1 MENIIPRWEWRTFG
15 TSFGES
21 EDIIKANQAKVR
33 ESSEIYIL
41 SAKSNDN
48 TKVRDS
54 LMDIKYLVQINEDKL
69 EQWTPLLKAG
79 FPIKIDSLRQVIA
92 SWKIEVPEGEL
103 KEMPYDDFMGKLV
116 TVHPDL
122 RAVNVF
128 KERHGYLIN
137 GCIVEIANLKFNGNP
152 IRTIAVEHEDPQLVI
167 ATVQLL
173 KLDGFE
179 NINYLRALKNSAGLT
194 Y

>member
-15 TSFGES
+15 TSFGEA
-21 EDIIKANQAKVR
+21 EELIKANQAKVR
-33 ESSEIYIL
+33 ESAEVYIL

-69 EQWTPLLKAG
+69 EQWNPLLKAG
-79 FPIKIDSLRQVIA
+79 FPIQSDSLRQVTY
-92 SWKIEVPEGEL
+92 SWKIEIPETDL
-103 KEMPYDDFMGKLV
+103 VEMTYDDFMNKLV
-116 TVHPDL
+116 NVHPDL

-128 KERHGYLIN
+128 KERHGYMIN
-137 GCIVEIANLKFNGNP
+137 GCIVEIANLKFNDKP
-152 IRTIAVEHEDPQLVI
+152 IRTIAVEQEDAKLVMD
-167 ATVQLL
+167 TVKML

-179 NINYLRALKNSAGLT
+179 NINYLKALKNSVGLT